1 MVHVYPGPTSMTRY
15 KNMVTNLFH
24 PLRQK
29 CSTLTLLS
37 PRDESQLKIHW
48 LTEDTLELEEP
59 SGSKTKILLK
69 PASHIE
75 DEPTPCLW
83 TGQLEDDPNSRV
95 TVTGCIGHEETA
107 VTLASS
113 KVVQTFNALQCY
125 IFILITI
132 KVEGGVADLWFT
144 SSATY
149 QLGLLVSA
157 ESLSAAEDG
166 LQGHSA
172 NVRYLCLYLCLP
184 FWLKPSEDGQCCHC

>member
-48 LTEDTLELEEP
+48 LTEDTLELEEA
-59 SGSKTKILLK
+59 SGSKTKIKLN

-83 TGQLEDDPNSRV
+83 TGKLEDDPNSRV
-95 TVTGCIGHEETA
+95 TVSGCIGHEETA

-125 IFILITI
+125 IL
-132 KVEGGVADLWFT
+132 
-144 SSATY
+144 
-149 QLGLLVSA
+149 
-157 ESLSAAEDG
+157 
-166 LQGHSA
+166 
-172 NVRYLCLYLCLP
+172 
-184 FWLKPSEDGQCCHC
+184 